1 MDRRIRVKCPECAAS
16 IELLVDLEE
25 LLDVKCPRCQNLF
38 TAKVPPP
45 VLEIVPVEVE
55 PVEETPPVRFTRVVQ
70 PKSAS
75 RPKGVRQTPA
85 AAPAPN
91 YFDNTWTPPAQY
103 GSASRVTGATHIK
116 AILIAT
122 GSIVSLGL
130 LVMAAVMINSSLSK
144 MDWSSGDT
152 TVTSPPSGTDS
163 IVSNSGQ
170 PDSASIASIDS
181 PTSAAESEYVS
192 DLDGETASG
201 VADPTSPS
209 SSNPSTAASGSKPE
223 GSKPEGS
230 MAEKIILLANQIADA
245 TKDGDNEFIIDRTH
259 PKLVELAGGR
269 TKMLEL
275 LNKALEPMKTQGISI
290 ANFSV
295 SKDVVVRQVG
305 QKVFAILP
313 TTLDLKYPNR
323 TMRTDGFLLAV
334 SEDGGKTFTFI
345 DGAGAAK
352 NRAVLK
358 QILPDLPDD
367 LALPAAGIPR
377 EVPQ

>member
-25 LLDVKCPRCQNLF
+25 LLDVKCPRCQNFF

-70 PKSAS
+70 PTIAS
-75 RPKGVRQTPA
+75 RPQGGRQSPA

-91 YFDNTWTPPAQY
+91 YFDNTWATPSQY
-103 GSASRVTGATHIK
+103 GSSTGATHVK
-116 AILIAT
+116 AFLIAT
-122 GSIVSLGL
+122 GSIVTLGL

-144 MDWSSGDT
+144 MDWSSDDT
-152 TVTSPPSGTDS
+152 TVTTSPSGTES
-163 IVSNSGQ
+163 IVSNSDV
-170 PDSASIASIDS
+170 PDSASLAAIDS
-181 PTSAAESEYVS
+181 PTSANELAYDS
-192 DLDGETASG
+192 DLDGNATNG
-201 VADPTSPS
+201 MTDPTSPPS
-209 SSNPSTAASGSKPE
+209 NNPSSNPSAATGSKPE
-223 GSKPEGS
+223 SGS

-245 TKDGDNEFIIDRTH
+245 TKDSDNEFIIDRTH
-259 PKLVELAGGR
+259 PKLIELAGGR
-269 TKMLEL
+269 NKMLEL
-275 LNKALEPMKTQGISI
+275 LNKALEPMKYQGISI
-290 ANFSV
+290 ANYTV

-323 TMRTDGFLLAV
+323 TTRTDGFLLAV
-334 SEDGGKTFTFI
+334 SEDGGKTYTFI

-367 LALPAAGIPR
+367 LTLPAAGTPR